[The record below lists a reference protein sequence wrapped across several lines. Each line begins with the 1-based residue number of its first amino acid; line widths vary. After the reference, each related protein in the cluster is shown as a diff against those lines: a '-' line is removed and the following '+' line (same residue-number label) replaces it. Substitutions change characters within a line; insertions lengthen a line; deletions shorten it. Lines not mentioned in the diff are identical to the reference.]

1 MTGIFA
7 SFSMME
13 SPNQAL
19 PDDTVALKALV
30 HGLRDELV
38 KLASSNRAY
47 EALVEALRIQIAR
60 LNRQKFGPS
69 SEKISRD
76 IEQLELALE
85 GLEIESAAAD
95 TSAEEPEV
103 DVQPGARPT
112 PRRQGG
118 IVCRGEVV
126 REQMT
131 LDPGASCPQ
140 CGGELRLVG
149 EDVSKI
155 LDFIQARLKLIETR
169 RPKKSCRRCEAM
181 VQSPAPSRPV
191 RRGMCGPGLMSH
203 ILVSKFDDQL
213 PLYRQV
219 EIIARLGVDIP
230 RSTLI
235 DWCGQGVAVL
245 RPLTALI
252 KKHVFES
259 TRLHADDT
267 PIRVLDP
274 HVAIASMGARRAVK
288 EGRIWV
294 YVRNDTPFG
303 GDDPPAAAYYFSPDR
318 KGVHPQSHLSG
329 FAGILQADAYS
340 GFRQLYEP
348 DPATGEPRIR
358 EAACWAHWRRD
369 FHDIWKGTGSG
380 IAREALDRIGGLYD
394 IERVLAGQSADAR
407 KAGRQQNS
415 KPLVNA
421 FQLWCEQQLAR
432 VSGKSDLARAIR
444 YGLNRWGAFTL
455 FLEDGRVA
463 IDNNPAERAIK
474 PVVLGRKNFLFC
486 GSDAGGET
494 LADAMT
500 VIETAKLNN
509 LDPEAYLTDVL
520 SRINDHMINRL
531 DQLLPWNW
539 VQHPTIL
546 AP

>member
-1 MTGIFA
+1 
-7 SFSMME
+7 MME

-288 EGRIWV
+288 EGRIWSMSATTRRSAATIRRPPPITFRPIARASIHNRI
-294 YVRNDTPFG
+294 YRALPAFCRPMPIPASDSFMSPTPQPGSPASGRRPAGPIGAATFTISGRAQVRASPGKRSTASGGSTISNASSRVSPPMPARRGASKTANPWSTPSSSG
-303 GDDPPAAAYYFSPDR
+303 ASSNSPVCPASPIWPGR
-318 KGVHPQSHLSG
+318 S
-329 FAGILQADAYS
+329 
-340 GFRQLYEP
+340 
-348 DPATGEPRIR
+348 ATGSIAGAPSPCSWKM
-358 EAACWAHWRRD
+358 AAW
-369 FHDIWKGTGSG
+369 
-380 IAREALDRIGGLYD
+380 
-394 IERVLAGQSADAR
+394 
-407 KAGRQQNS
+407 
-415 KPLVNA
+415 P
-421 FQLWCEQQLAR
+421 
-432 VSGKSDLARAIR
+432 
-444 YGLNRWGAFTL
+444 
-455 FLEDGRVA
+455 
-463 IDNNPAERAIK
+463 
-474 PVVLGRKNFLFC
+474 
-486 GSDAGGET
+486 
-494 LADAMT
+494 
-500 VIETAKLNN
+500 
-509 LDPEAYLTDVL
+509 
-520 SRINDHMINRL
+520 
-531 DQLLPWNW
+531 
-539 VQHPTIL
+539 
-546 AP
+546 